1 MLKKAHDVKEMKHTF
16 MIVKMNVREITTYV
30 VHKNKSE
37 NL

>member
-1 MLKKAHDVKEMKHTF
+1 MLKKAHDVKEMKQTF
-16 MIVKMNVREITTYV
+16 MIVEMNVREITRYA